1 MWVSCPASS
10 DSPVRIVVTIC
21 ESCSED
27 CGGGGTECVGG
38 GIDVEKASVGGDD
51 ERVDPS
57 S

>member
-51 ERVDPS
+51 ERDDPS